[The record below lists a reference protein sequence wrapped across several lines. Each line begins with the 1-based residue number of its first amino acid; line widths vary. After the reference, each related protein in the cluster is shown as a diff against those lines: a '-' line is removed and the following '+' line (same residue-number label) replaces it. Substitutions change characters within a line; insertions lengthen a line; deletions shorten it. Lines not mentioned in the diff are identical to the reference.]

1 MPSRGRGRSTG
12 HTRGSRVKRQCPE
25 PESEKSEAAS
35 PTLLFRWQWEDSE
48 GVWRWHSSAQDMEI
62 TEAFRKGNALV
73 NILSESG
80 NMKLQIDFKKMVQ
93 RNSKTRTER
102 RIAVAIKE
110 QSSYFIWQWQSDE
123 EDDWI
128 PYDAKTCLAL
138 EAALAE
144 SNESKIDV
152 MFGRKHYTLD
162 LGNMVQTNCKSGYQ
176 RRIERRPSVAVE
188 LTEANGGSTRN
199 KSSALSMECP
209 SEAKKARG
217 EFVVQGVKQALAAED
232 AEKNDTNRENKV
244 KTLLLKGKAP
254 VDPECKVKVGK
265 AHVYCEGGDVY
276 DVMLNQTNLQFNNN
290 KYYII
295 QLLEDDGQKNFSV
308 WMRWGRV
315 GKVGQHNLVTCS
327 GDLNKAKEIF
337 QKKFFDKTKN
347 SWEDRGSFE
356 KVPGKYDMLQMDY
369 TTNTQGEEE
378 SKEGTFAPISP
389 PKVECQLELPVQE
402 LMELICNIQ
411 TMEEMMVEMKYD
423 IKKAPLGKLTV
434 AQIKAGYQ
442 SLKKIEDCIRSGRSG
457 RILVEACNEFYTRI
471 PHDFGLH
478 TPPLI
483 RTEQELKDK
492 IQLLEV
498 RDVCVDGCPTSFS
511 FISPGIH
518 LSLLSILYLQALGD
532 IEIAIKLVKTE
543 LKTPEHPLDQHYRN
557 LHCALHPL
565 DYSCHEFKVIS
576 EYLHSTH
583 APTHNDY
590 TMTLLDVFEVEK
602 EGENEA
608 FKKDLPNRMLLWH
621 GSRLGNWVGIL
632 SHGLRIA
639 PPEAPITGYMFG
651 KGIYFADMSSKSA
664 NYCFASRLKDVGLL
678 LLSEVALGEYNEL
691 LEANP
696 EAAGLL
702 QGKHSTKGMGKM
714 APNPSHYVT
723 LNGTTVPLG
732 PASNTGVLNP
742 QGYTLNYN
750 EFIVYDPSQVR
761 MRYLLK
767 IRFNFPQLW

>member
-1 MPSRGRGRSTG
+1 MASRKRSRSTG
-12 HTRGSRVKRQCPE
+12 YARGARIKLQSPGS
-25 PESEKSEAAS
+25 ESEKSEAAS
-35 PTLLFRWQWEDSE
+35 STVEFHWQWEDGE
-48 GVWRWHSSAQDMEI
+48 GIWHWYPSTQDMEI
-62 TEAFRKGNALV
+62 TEAFRKGNTLV
-73 NILSESG
+73 NISSDSG
-80 NMKLQIDFKKMVQ
+80 NMKLQVDFKKMVQ
-93 RNSKTRTER
+93 RTTKTRTER
-102 RIAVAIKE
+102 RIAVAVKD
-110 QSSYFIWQWQSDE
+110 QGSYFIWQWQGDE

-138 EAALAE
+138 ERTLAE
-144 SNESKIDV
+144 SNELKIDV
-152 MFGRKHYTLD
+152 IFGRTRYTLD
-162 LGNMVQTNCKSGYQ
+162 VGNMVQTNCKSGYQ
-176 RRIERRPSVAVE
+176 RRIERQPSDAVE

-199 KSSALSMECP
+199 TSSVLSMECP
-209 SEAKKARG
+209 SESKKARG
-217 EFVVQGVKQALAAED
+217 EFVVQGVKQALVAED
-232 AEKNDTNRENKV
+232 AERNGKAKENEVSV

-254 VDPECKVKVGK
+254 VDPECTVKVGK
-265 AHVYCEGGDVY
+265 AHVYCEGDDVY

-295 QLLEDDGQKNFSV
+295 QLLEDDGQRTFSV

-315 GKVGQHNLVTCS
+315 GKVGQHSLVTCS
-327 GDLNKAKEIF
+327 GDLNKAKDIF

-347 SWEDRGSFE
+347 SWEDRGSFK

-369 TTNTQGEEE
+369 TTNIEGEE
-378 SKEGTFAPISP
+378 SKDEALVPISP
-389 PKVECQLELPVQE
+389 PKLESQLEHPVQE
-402 LMELICNIQ
+402 LIELICNIQ

-434 AQIKAGYQ
+434 AQIKAGYE
-442 SLKKIEDCIRSGRSG
+442 SLKKIEDCIRSGQSG

-471 PHDFGLH
+471 PHDFGLR

-483 RTEQELKDK
+483 RTEQELTDK
-492 IQLLEV
+492 IQLLE
-498 RDVCVDGCPTSFS
+498 
-511 FISPGIH
+511 
-518 LSLLSILYLQALGD
+518 ALGD

-543 LKTPEHPLDQHYRN
+543 LRNPEHPLDQHYRN
-557 LHCALHPL
+557 LHCALRPL
-565 DYSCHEFKVIS
+565 DHSCHEFKVIS
-576 EYLHSTH
+576 QYLHSTH

-590 TMTLLDVFEVEK
+590 TMTLLDVFEMEK

-608 FKKDLPNRMLLWH
+608 FRKDLPNRMLLWH
-621 GSRLGNWVGIL
+621 GSRLGNWAGIL

-639 PPEAPITGYMFG
+639 PPEAPVTGYMFG

-664 NYCFASRLKDVGLL
+664 NYCFASRLKDTGLL
-678 LLSEVALGEYNEL
+678 LLSEVALGECNEL

-714 APNPSHYVT
+714 APNPSNYVT
-723 LNGTTVPLG
+723 LNGITVPLG
-732 PASNTGVLNP
+732 PASDTGILNP

-750 EFIVYDPSQVR
+750 EFIVYNPSQVR

-767 IRFNFPQLW
+767 IRFNFTQLW

>member
-1 MPSRGRGRSTG
+1 MPSRRRGRSTG
-12 HTRGSRVKRQCPE
+12 HARDSAQVSGLRIARGARTKLQCPE
-25 PESEKSEAAS
+25 PEAKKSEAAS
-35 PTLLFRWQWEDSE
+35 PTLEFRWQWEDSE
-48 GVWRWHSSAQDMEI
+48 GIWHWYSSAQDMEI

-73 NILSESG
+73 NISSESG
-80 NMKLQIDFKKMVQ
+80 NMKLQMDFKKMVQ
-93 RNSKTRTER
+93 RNTKTRTER

-110 QSSYFIWQWQSDE
+110 QDSYFVWQWQSDV

-138 EAALAE
+138 EAALAG
-144 SNESKIDV
+144 SNGSKIDV
-152 MFGRKHYTLD
+152 MFGRKRYTLD
-162 LGNMVQTNCKSGYQ
+162 VGNMVQINCKSGYQ
-176 RRIERRPSVAVE
+176 CRIERQPSVAME
-188 LTEANGGSTRN
+188 LTEANGGSARN
-199 KSSALSMECP
+199 LSSVLSVECP

-217 EFVVQGVKQALAAED
+217 EFMVQGAKETPAAED
-232 AEKNDTNRENKV
+232 AERNDKNKESKV

-254 VDPECKVKVGK
+254 VDPECTVKVGK
-265 AHVYCEGGDVY
+265 AHVYCEGDDVY
-276 DVMLNQTNLQFNNN
+276 NVMLNQTNLQFNNN

-295 QLLEDDGQKNFSV
+295 QLLEDDGQRNFSV

-315 GKVGQHNLVTCS
+315 GKVGQHSLVTCS

-356 KVPGKYDMLQMDY
+356 KVSGKYDMLQMDY
-369 TTNTQGEEE
+369 TSNSQGEEE

-389 PKVECQLELPVQE
+389 PKVESQLELPVQE
-402 LMELICNIQ
+402 LIELICNIQ

-442 SLKKIEDCIRSGRSG
+442 SLKKIEDCIRSGHSG
-457 RILVEACNEFYTRI
+457 RTLVEACNEFYTRI
-471 PHDFGLH
+471 PHDFGLR

-492 IQLLEV
+492 IQLLE
-498 RDVCVDGCPTSFS
+498 
-511 FISPGIH
+511 
-518 LSLLSILYLQALGD
+518 ALGD

-543 LKTPEHPLDQHYRN
+543 LKIPEHPLDQHYRN
-557 LHCALHPL
+557 LHCALRPL
-565 DYSCHEFKVIS
+565 DHSCHEFKVIS
-576 EYLHSTH
+576 QYLQSTH

-608 FKKDLPNRMLLWH
+608 FRKDLPNRMLLWH

-639 PPEAPITGYMFG
+639 PPEAPVTGYMFG

-678 LLSEVALGEYNEL
+678 LLSEVALGECNEL

-723 LNGTTVPLG
+723 LNETTVPLG
-732 PASNTGVLNP
+732 PASDTGVLNP

-750 EFIVYDPSQVR
+750 EFVVYDPSQVR

-767 IRFNFPQLW
+767 IRFNFTQLW

>member
-1 MPSRGRGRSTG
+1 MASRRSGRSTSHARG
-12 HTRGSRVKRQCPE
+12 TRIKLQSPGS
-25 PESEKSEAAS
+25 ESEKSEAAS
-35 PTLLFRWQWEDSE
+35 STVEFHWQWEDSE
-48 GVWRWHSSAQDMEI
+48 GIWHWYPSTQDMEI
-62 TEAFRKGNALV
+62 TEAFRNGNALV
-73 NILSESG
+73 NISSDSG
-80 NMKLQIDFKKMVQ
+80 NMKLQVDFKKMVQ
-93 RNSKTRTER
+93 RTTKTRTER
-102 RIAVAIKE
+102 RIAVAVKD
-110 QSSYFIWQWQSDE
+110 QGSYFIWQWQGDE
-123 EDDWI
+123 EDGWI

-138 EAALAE
+138 ERTLAE
-144 SNESKIDV
+144 SNELKIDV
-152 MFGRKHYTLD
+152 MFGRTRYTLD
-162 LGNMVQTNCKSGYQ
+162 VGSMVQTNCKSGYQ
-176 RRIERRPSVAVE
+176 RRIERQPSAAVE

-199 KSSALSMECP
+199 ISSVLSMECP
-209 SEAKKARG
+209 SKAKKARG
-217 EFVVQGVKQALAAED
+217 EFVVEGVKQELVTED
-232 AEKNDTNRENKV
+232 AERNGKAKDNEVSV
-244 KTLLLKGKAP
+244 KTLLLKGKTP
-254 VDPECKVKVGK
+254 VDPECTIKVGK
-265 AHVYCEGGDVY
+265 AHVYCEGDDVY

-295 QLLEDDGQKNFSV
+295 QLLEDDGQRTFSV
-308 WMRWGRV
+308 WTRWGRV

-347 SWEDRGSFE
+347 SWEDRGSFK
-356 KVPGKYDMLQMDY
+356 KVPGKYDMLQLDY
-369 TTNTQGEEE
+369 TSNIEGEE
-378 SKEGTFAPISP
+378 SKDEALVPISP
-389 PKVECQLELPVQE
+389 PKLESQLERPVQE
-402 LMELICNIQ
+402 LIELICNIQ
-411 TMEEMMVEMKYD
+411 NMEEMMVEMKYD

-434 AQIKAGYQ
+434 AQIKAGYE
-442 SLKKIEDCIRSGRSG
+442 SLKKIEDCIRSGQSG

-471 PHDFGLH
+471 PHDFGLR

-483 RTEQELKDK
+483 RTEQELTDK
-492 IQLLEV
+492 IQLLE
-498 RDVCVDGCPTSFS
+498 
-511 FISPGIH
+511 
-518 LSLLSILYLQALGD
+518 ALGD

-543 LKTPEHPLDQHYRN
+543 LRNPEHPLDQHYRN
-557 LHCALHPL
+557 LHCVLRPL
-565 DYSCHEFKVIS
+565 DHSCHEFKVIS
-576 EYLHSTH
+576 QYLHSTH

-608 FKKDLPNRMLLWH
+608 FRKDLPNRMLLWH

-639 PPEAPITGYMFG
+639 PPEAPVTGYMFG

-664 NYCFASRLKDVGLL
+664 NYCFASRLKDTGLL
-678 LLSEVALGEYNEL
+678 LLSEVALGECNEL

-714 APNPSHYVT
+714 APNPSHYVS

-732 PASNTGVLNP
+732 PVSGTGILNP

-750 EFIVYDPSQVR
+750 EFIVYNTSQVR

-767 IRFNFPQLW
+767 IRFNFTQLW